1 MGKSNR
7 FFFKKEKM
15 VSLKLQKRLAAS
27 VMKCGKGRVW
37 LDPNESSEIDMG
49 KSRRSI
55 KKLVKDGL
63 IVRRQVVTH
72 SRGKARV
79 MYEAKRLGRH
89 TGVGKRRGSK
99 NARMPVKL
107 FWVRRQ
113 RALRRLLRKLRK
125 NRKIDKNLY
134 HKFYLGSK
142 GNLYK
147 NKKVLIEAIHKE
159 RNEKLRQEKINQEQE
174 QRRMK
179 NLEKR
184 RRKMDAKVTKM
195 KSAE

>member
-1 MGKSNR
+1 MG
-7 FFFKKEKM
+7 
-15 VSLKLQKRLAAS
+15 

-37 LDPNESSEIDMG
+37 LDPNESSDIDLA

-55 KKLVKDGL
+55 KKMVKDGI
-63 IVRRQVVTH
+63 IVRKQIAVH
-72 SRGKARV
+72 SRGKARL

-89 TGVGKRRGSK
+89 TGIGKRRGSK

-159 RNEKLRQEKINQEQE
+159 RNEKLRLEKIAAEQN

-184 RRKMDAKVTKM
+184 KRKLESKLAKHA
-195 KSAE
+195 AE